1 MSTGCAVLFGG
12 NIHVFFIFP
21 LGGTTDFLGRF
32 FKSIINAIYV
42 SKKKKKLDIAKI
54 KTNQKTTKTLLC

>member
-12 NIHVFFIFP
+12 NIYGFFIFP

-42 SKKKKKLDIAKI
+42 SLQKSKQIR
-54 KTNQKTTKTLLC
+54 KTTKTFLC